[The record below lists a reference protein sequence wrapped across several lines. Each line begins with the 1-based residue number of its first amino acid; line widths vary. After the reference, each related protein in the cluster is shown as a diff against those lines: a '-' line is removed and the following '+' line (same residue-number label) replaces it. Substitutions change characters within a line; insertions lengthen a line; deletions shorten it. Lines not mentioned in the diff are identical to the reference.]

1 MAARIVRSGIAAF
14 VGVVALIGPLGA
26 AAWAPTG
33 HPWKSTTTFSQET
46 FNAETNESVSLGGTM
61 SLKITTSGDQIRGWT
76 YIAHG
81 VLRHTTGTGATSGG
95 RYRATGSS
103 RVTVEVPP
111 GSPSSPTFQT
121 TFTLHPPSPCRAH
134 HPPSPCFNPS
144 TVAVPITTTVDSS
157 GVITAV
163 QVGHSS

>member
-1 MAARIVRSGIAAF
+1 MVARSVRSGIAAF

-26 AAWAPTG
+26 AAWAPSG
-33 HPWKSTTTFSQET
+33 HPWKSKTTFSQET

-61 SLKITTSGDQIRGWT
+61 SLTITMSGDQIRGWT
-76 YIAHG
+76 YSAHG
-81 VLRHTTGTGATSGG
+81 VLHHTIGSGQTSHG

-103 RVTVEVPP
+103 RVTVEIHP
-111 GSPSSPTFQT
+111 GPPSSPTFQT
-121 TFTLHPPSPCRAH
+121 TFTLHPPSPCHAH
-134 HPPSPCFNPS
+134 HPPGPCFNPS

-157 GVITAV
+157 GVITGV